1 MNELIQLH
9 MLSSNLLSDSSL
21 VKVLLGAAVFL
32 LVEVL
37 PAAGRGGVAAELAP
51 GVDPGVDG
59 EPAAKF
65 AALSGGVFVVA
76 AELLEPDRHTGTR
89 HFFPITGEVSADAAA
104 LK

>member
-1 MNELIQLH
+1 

-37 PAAGRGGVAAELAP
+37 PAAGRLP
-51 GVDPGVDG
+51 
-59 EPAAKF
+59 PAAKF
-65 AALSGGVFVVA
+65 AASSGGVFVVA

-89 HFFPITGEVSADAAA
+89 HFFPITGEVSADAA